1 MKLHYV
7 SCRQLLAFCAIPAF
21 AASLTGP
28 PPPTPVTAIL
38 MPDVRYS
45 PMAIGEMGREAARIL
60 KRSSVSLRW
69 RLGTTAQA
77 TSDVLV
83 VVRLHGRCE
92 MDGASAV
99 TKAGPLGWSD
109 EADGR
114 MLPFGEVS
122 CDDIRGT
129 IQSAFLPTNHV
140 PANVLLGRA
149 MGRVLAHELYHIVAD
164 TAQHGKDGVAQP
176 ALSARELTSG
186 QLELQ
191 PKDVDAIQYGLR
203 LAGR

>member
-1 MKLHYV
+1 MKLHHV
-7 SCRQLLAFCAIPAF
+7 RCTLIALCASPAF
-21 AASLTGP
+21 AASLPGV
-28 PPPTPVTAIL
+28 PPPTPVTALL
-38 MPDVRYS
+38 MPDGRYS
-45 PMAIGEMGREAARIL
+45 PMAVGEMGREAARIL
-60 KRSSVSLRW
+60 KRSSVSLHFRV
-69 RLGTTAQA
+69 GSIAQA

-83 VVRLHGRCE
+83 VVRLHGHCE
-92 MDGASAV
+92 MDGSAAAA
-99 TKAGPLGWSD
+99 KSGPLGWSD
-109 EADGR
+109 EVDGR
-114 MLPFGEVS
+114 VLPFGEVS

-129 IQSAFLPTNHV
+129 IQSASLPANHV

-164 TAQHGKDGVAQP
+164 TAEHGKDGVAQP

-186 QLELQ
+186 QLELK